1 MVVRIGA
8 ATLIAAGIFSLSSP
22 ASAQDNALGG
32 ALIGG
37 AAGAVVG
44 GAVSG
49 RAGGAA
55 VGTVIGAAAGA
66 MIGSQMEL
74 RRGRYYWYDNRCW
87 YRYPSGAFR
96 AVSARHC
103 R

>member
-1 MVVRIGA
+1 MIVRTGV
-8 ATLIAAGIFSLSSP
+8 ATLVAASILALSSP

-37 AAGAVVG
+37 TAGATVG
-44 GAVSG
+44 GAASG

-55 VGTVIGAAAGA
+55 AGAVIGAAAGA
-66 MIGSQMEL
+66 MIASQMEW
-74 RRGRYYWYDNRCW
+74 RRGRYYRYDNRCW

-96 AVSARHC
+96 AVSSRRC